1 MTSLHVQDSVD
12 PRDMDDR
19 VREQHDVHGLDL
31 LLFVISSELVVQEL
45 SQRFK
50 VCDLLI
56 RLGLLAFTP
65 LVDEEVDKDSI
76 SLLVRHAVL
85 NVVHREIRLELVVDH
100 LFEFL
105 AVFLADEPVVED
117 SQDLVA
123 PKFDDLLLA
132 LVDERGG

>member
-1 MTSLHVQDSVD
+1 
-12 PRDMDDR
+12 MDDR

-56 RLGLLAFTP
+56 RLGLLAFAP

>member
-1 MTSLHVQDSVD
+1 
-12 PRDMDDR
+12 MDDR